1 MNDKS
6 FNSSVQNKENR
17 ISVENYSEWIEIKKP
32 HILIDVRTEPE
43 VEICSLNASINIPL
57 ETIESNGG
65 LDKILKLMEETDK
78 FDGISEMNVQ
88 NVKRV
93 VFVCRRG
100 NDSQIARQ
108 ILERHFDSKNCDKII
123 ICDIIGG
130 LEAWANRI
138 DANFPKY

>member
-1 MNDKS
+1 MDI
-6 FNSSVQNKENR
+6 FNRHDIRSA
-17 ISVENYSEWIEIKKP
+17 Y
-32 HILIDVRTEPE
+32 
-43 VEICSLNASINIPL
+43 L
-57 ETIESNGG
+57 EC
-65 LDKILKLMEETDK
+65 KIIGECNQEETDK
-78 FDGISEMNVQ
+78 IDGTSEMNVR